1 MRGDRTRRPILAVTG
16 LSGFIGTRLGELF
29 GKSFALVDWYRRTP
43 SAHAVASF
51 PLDTTDERAVGAALE
66 RDHPSAVINVAAQ
79 ANVDLCEGERDDPT
93 GPAWRSNADAPSALA
108 RACKGAGIRLLHV
121 STDYVFDGS
130 AGPYDEASPTGRAA
144 NWYGETK
151 LAGER
156 AVLAAGGDTAI
167 ARIVLPY
174 RRPPASRVDLVQL
187 IRARLGAGQP
197 FVGATDQ
204 LITPTLAD
212 DIADGLIA
220 LAVSDVQGIYHL
232 AGATLLSPYEAG
244 LAVARTFG
252 LDESLVRPG
261 TLAEITSRAP
271 RAPRPARTALL
282 SDRFRRDFADRLHRP
297 LKGFLEGIGTLR

>member
-1 MRGDRTRRPILAVTG
+1 MLDGRGHRPVLAVTG
-16 LSGFIGTRLGELF
+16 LSGFVGTRLGELY
-29 GKSFALVDWYRRTP
+29 GESYSLVDWFRRTP
-43 SAHAVASF
+43 SPHAVASF
-51 PLDTTDERAVGAALE
+51 AIDTADERAVVAALE
-66 RDHPSAVINVAAQ
+66 RDRPGVVINVAAQ
-79 ANVDLCEGERDDPT
+79 ANVDVCERERGDLT
-93 GPAWRSNADAPSALA
+93 GPAWRSNADAPSVLA
-108 RACKGAGIRLLHV
+108 RACRHRGIRLLHV

-130 AGPYDEASPTGRAA
+130 AGPYDEASPTSHAA

-156 AVLAAGGDTAI
+156 AVLDAGGDAAI

-174 RRPPASRVDLVQL
+174 RRPPASRLDLVQL
-187 IRARLGAGQP
+187 VRSRLANGQP

-204 LITPTLAD
+204 LITPTLTD

-220 LAVSDVQGIYHL
+220 LALSDMRGIYHL

-261 TLAEITSRAP
+261 TLAEITSQAN

-282 SDRFRRDFADRLHRP
+282 SDRFRREFADRLHRP
-297 LKGFLEGIGTLR
+297 LKGFLEGVGTLR